1 MQTVLCVLLATL
13 RCVVAQ
19 NAPSPLADIVP
30 PTTTPLGNAAVWQEA
45 VAIDTAKNLS
55 ATNQLVYSQIGWW
68 QSLENSSN
76 TYTEGSFHVDGGP
89 NVSQFLQVIQSYPVR
104 FDQAQASDPKK
115 TPSKYNLAEDV
126 KNLWSDT
133 TP

>member
-1 MQTVLCVLLATL
+1 MQIVLCVLLATL

-19 NAPSPLADIVP
+19 NAPSPLAIVS

-55 ATNQLVYSQIGWW
+55 ATNQLVYSQIAWW
-68 QSLENSSN
+68 QSLENSSH
-76 TYTEGSFHVDGGP
+76 TYTEGSFHVDGGAT
-89 NVSQFLQVIQSYPVR
+89 VSQFLQVIQSYPVR

-115 TPSKYNLAEDV
+115 IPSKCDTAEHV
-126 KNLWSDT
+126 ENLWADT
-133 TP
+133 IP